1 MFLFTNHLKL
11 KQESST
17 YFIELKKMKI
27 RTKRVY
33 DDPEDDDGHRYLVD
47 RLWPRGMKKEALKMD
62 GWLKSLA
69 PSTELRKWFHHDS
82 GKWDEFKSRYF
93 EELAKQPE
101 AWQTFIDENKDNT
114 ITLLYAAKDREH
126 NQALVLK
133 EFLLNKMKS
142 VD

>member
-1 MFLFTNHLKL
+1 
-11 KQESST
+11 
-17 YFIELKKMKI
+17 MKI